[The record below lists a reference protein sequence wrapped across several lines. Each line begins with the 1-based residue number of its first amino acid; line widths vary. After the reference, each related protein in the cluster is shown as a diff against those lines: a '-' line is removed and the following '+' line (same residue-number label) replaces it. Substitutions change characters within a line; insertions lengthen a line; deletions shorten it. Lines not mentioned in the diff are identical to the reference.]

1 MISEFSPE
9 QFLNPLQK
17 VLNWQNIRKVEKF
30 LPESTGVEKDHKRL
44 RKAELYSI
52 YGYTLWYL

>member
-1 MISEFSPE
+1 MNSEFSPE

-30 LPESTGVEKDHKRL
+30 LPESSEVEKDQKD
-44 RKAELYSI
+44 
-52 YGYTLWYL
+52 